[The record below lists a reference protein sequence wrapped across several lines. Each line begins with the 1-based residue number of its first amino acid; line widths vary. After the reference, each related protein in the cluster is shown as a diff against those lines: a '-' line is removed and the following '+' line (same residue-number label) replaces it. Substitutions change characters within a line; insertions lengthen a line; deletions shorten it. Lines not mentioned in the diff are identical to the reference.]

1 MRILIVEDEKQL
13 SEALGAILE
22 KHNYIVD
29 RVFNGEDGLDYILS
43 NIYDLVILD
52 IMLPLMNGLD
62 VLKKARKEGIECPII
77 LLTAKGE
84 VSDKVAGL
92 DCGADDYLP
101 KPFYTEELLARIR
114 ALSRRKGEVINENEL
129 SFGDISLNVG
139 TLELSTSLNTVK
151 LTAKEFGLLELLINR
166 KGSVINKDDIINKL
180 WGFESEAEHNNV
192 EVYVTFLRRK
202 LTFLKSKVT
211 IKAIRNMGYLL
222 EYKDG
227 N

>member
-1 MRILIVEDEKQL
+1 MRILIVEDEEQL

-43 NIYDLVILD
+43 DIYDLVILD

-84 VSDKVAGL
+84 VSDKVEGL

-114 ALSRRKGEVINENEL
+114 ALSRRKGEVTNENEL
-129 SFGDISLNVG
+129 SFGDITLNIG
-139 TLELSTSLNTVK
+139 TLELSTSLNSVK

-166 KGSVINKDDIINKL
+166 NGSVINKDDIINKL

-192 EVYVTFLRRK
+192 EVYISFLRRK

-211 IKAIRNMGYLL
+211 IKAIRNIGYLL
-222 EYKDG
+222 EYKDEK
-227 N
+227 

>member
-1 MRILIVEDEKQL
+1 MRILIVEDEEQL

-43 NIYDLVILD
+43 DIYDLVILD

-84 VSDKVAGL
+84 VSDKVEGL

-114 ALSRRKGEVINENEL
+114 ALSRRKGEVTNENEL
-129 SFGDISLNVG
+129 SFGDITLNIG
-139 TLELSTSLNTVK
+139 TLELSTSLNSVK

-166 KGSVINKDDIINKL
+166 NGSVINKDDIINKL

-192 EVYVTFLRRK
+192 EVYISFLRRK

-227 N
+227 K